1 MFMTKHLHKLTIMVA
16 ALLLVSFTGYGQ
28 AKDLPFNDNFESY
41 TDHQEFVDNSGWTLI
56 DADGD
61 GNNWYL
67 YFDTVDQINVLASD
81 SWLDDV
87 ALTPDNYLITPQLK
101 IPVLGTGA
109 SVMLNYDVAAG
120 GKNYYEE
127 KYKIVVSTGGNLKV
141 DFDAGDILHEE
152 VLTSLESDW
161 AFAARSIDLTAY
173 ADSDIY
179 IAFVHFDSTDNDRL
193 LINNV
198 SVEVIE
204 HSLPF
209 VENFNA
215 YENTPDFLDNSGWKT
230 VDEDGDGE
238 NWFLYAIGENKVMA
252 SESYAGGALTPEN
265 YLITPQITLPQEAT
279 GETILLT
286 YNIAATGNNYYE
298 ENYKVVVS
306 VTGNDVA
313 DFIDDNIVKE
323 ETLTQAEAGSRL
335 AFRAVDLTDFAGESI
350 YLAFVHYDCTDQDM
364 LLLDNVEVKVVN
376 SAVIFPGVAEFNPLD
391 PEDVTTTI
399 YWFGATEVSGI
410 TAGTDNLVAGT
421 DFTVTVVDS
430 ETSQLEVHPVFL
442 AEVEDEKVELVISF
456 NTGDPVTLTV
466 NIAATPDAAT
476 VSPQMA
482 DFDPASPADVTTTIT
497 WGDASSVTEIKAGD
511 VVLDPAYYEVT
522 GDVLSLKAAWFADK
536 TPGYIVFNI
545 SFDLGDDTFFVARIF
560 EDAVKVLPFAESF
573 MGMPELG
580 GQTPEEWLPNGWT
593 SVDADDDG
601 FNWYY
606 IPIMENN
613 EISFGRMQSRSYY
626 EDDDGTE
633 VTLYPDNWLFSPPIQ
648 LNPITAED
656 QEIELTFMVA
666 PGAGTPR
673 FRKENYSVLISYTDM
688 NPDSFVELF
697 TETLQETHPQ
707 NELQERKVE
716 LTFYEGQTVYMAFR
730 HHDSADNDRLF
741 LAHVK
746 ITMPGLTGIYPT
758 DDLLVKVYP
767 NPARDF
773 LRVESDV
780 NIRQISLIGI
790 MGNIVSQELVSNNR
804 YELNLGHL
812 AEGTYIL
819 KAETEK
825 GTVVR
830 RIQIIK

>member
-1 MFMTKHLHKLTIMVA
+1 MTKHLHKLSILFA
-16 ALLLVSFTGYGQ
+16 ALLLVSYTGYGQ
-28 AKDLPFNDNFESY
+28 AKELPFTDDFESY
-41 TDHQEFVDNSGWTLI
+41 TDHQDFVDNSGWTMI

-67 YFDTVDQINVLASD
+67 HYDSFDQINVLASD

-120 GKNYYEE
+120 GKNYYQE
-127 KYKIVVSTGGNLKV
+127 KYKVVVSTAGNLKA
-141 DFDAGDILHEE
+141 DFDAGDILLEE
-152 VLTSLESDW
+152 VLTSAESDW
-161 AFAARSIDLTAY
+161 AFAVRSIDLSAY
-173 ADSDIY
+173 ADTDIY
-179 IAFVHFDSTDNDRL
+179 IAFVHFDCTDNDRL

-209 VENFNA
+209 AENFNA

-230 VDEDGDGE
+230 VDQDGDGE
-238 NWFLYAIGENKVMA
+238 NWFLYTMGENKVMA

-265 YLITPQITLPQEAT
+265 YLITSQITLPQKNS

-286 YNIAATGNNYYE
+286 YNIAASGNNYYE
-298 ENYKVVVS
+298 EKYKVVVS

-313 DFIDDNIVKE
+313 DFVDVNIVKE
-323 ETLTQAEAGSRL
+323 ETLTQVEAGSSL
-335 AFRAVDLTDFAGESI
+335 AFRAVDLTDYAGESI
-350 YLAFVHYDCTDQDM
+350 YLAFVHFDCTDQDM

-376 SAVIFPGVAEFNPLD
+376 SAVIFPGLAEFNPLA

-410 TAGTDNLVAGT
+410 ASGTDNLVAGT
-421 DFTVTVVDS
+421 DYTVTVVDT
-430 ETSQLEVHPVFL
+430 ETSTLAVHPVFL
-442 AEVEDEKVELVISF
+442 TEVEDEMAELVISF

-482 DFDPASPADVTTTIT
+482 DFDPANPADVTTTIT
-497 WGDASSVTEIKAGD
+497 WGDATSVSEIKAGD
-511 VVLDPAYYEVT
+511 VVLDPAHYEVT
-522 GDVLSLKAAWFADK
+522 GNVLSLKAGWFADK
-536 TPGYIVFNI
+536 APGYIIFNV
-545 SFDLGDDTFFVARIF
+545 SFDLGDDDFFVVRIL
-560 EDAVKVLPFAESF
+560 DDVVKVLPFAESF

-593 SVDADDDG
+593 AIDADDDG

-606 IPIMENN
+606 VPIMEND

-626 EDDDGTE
+626 RDADGND

-648 LNPITAED
+648 LNPITAEG
-656 QEIELTFMVA
+656 QEIELTFRIA
-666 PGAGTPR
+666 PGASTPA
-673 FRKENYSVLISYTDM
+673 FRRENYSVMISYTDM
-688 NPDSFVELF
+688 DPGSFVEIF
-697 TETLQETHPQ
+697 NETISDTHPQ

-716 LTFYEGQTVYMAFR
+716 LTFYEGQTVYIAFR
-730 HHDSADNDRLF
+730 HHDSADNDRLL
-741 LAHVK
+741 LAHVNV
-746 ITMPGLTGIYPT
+746 TMPGLTGIYPT
-758 DDLLVKVYP
+758 DELLVKVYP
-767 NPARDF
+767 NPVRDF
-773 LRVESDV
+773 LRIESDV

-790 MGNIVSQELVSNNR
+790 MGNIVSQEAVSNHR
-804 YELNLGHL
+804 YEMNLGHL

-819 KAETEK
+819 KAETEN
-825 GTVVR
+825 GTIVR